1 MAKQSLPIYPTEV
14 VSLPQPPLR
23 KAEDYLNAYSG
34 YTYGAVGAISQEVAS
49 IQLHLFKRKFVN
61 GKPKVDEIFEHPA
74 LSVLAYAN
82 RLMTQYDLLEATQI
96 YLDLVGE
103 SFWVLLRDGDE
114 PAEIWPVRP
123 DWMKVVP
130 SKTNV
135 VDSFIYSPGGTSVDI
150 VKFDPKDVIHF
161 KYFNPKNPYR
171 GKGTVQAGA
180 MAIDIHTFA
189 QEYNRNFFFNSAL
202 PGLVFT
208 TEQKLSQDAIKR
220 FMEQWQSKFGGKG
233 NSNKVGFIGGGMKV
247 EKISQTARDMDFK
260 ELQSMMRDDILAVFK
275 VPKTIIGLTDD
286 VNRANAEATTRS
298 FMERVVTP
306 RMKKIVT
313 HLNEFFLP
321 NWQED
326 VFFDF
331 DDPAPEDTE
340 LKLKIYESGLNLGW
354 LTPNEVRE
362 QENLPPVEGGD
373 KVYISFGKIPL
384 GTETQKPDFAPGDK
398 PNDNQDD
405 GDKSFISRVFNR
417 SKKESSQPTVIAL
430 PVKETKKKERKFMM
444 PIPAPR
450 LKELHDKKLK
460 GEIKSDL
467 IKLISNLMA
476 NGGTNKRRT
485 KKQKSTWSEEKRENH
500 WKEMVAKTDIQESK
514 YKSALVPLFNDQEKQ
529 VINNINNS
537 KNMVLERMKGK
548 ESSFLFSVREETS
561 KWVSVLIPLTRD
573 IVLEAGAENLD
584 FLGQGGELDT
594 TTEDFISF
602 LREHGTELMQ
612 AINETTRDDLKK
624 TLAEGLQKGEGIDKL
639 KARVESVFTSA
650 RGPRA
655 EMIARS
661 ETLRATNFA
670 TEEAYRQSGIV
681 KAKEWLTAVDERV
694 CPWCAEMDGKIIP
707 VEGSYF
713 KEGDELT
720 VNGKTLKFD
729 LLDVDY
735 PPLHPSCRCTLIPV
749 L

>member
-23 KAEDYLNAYSG
+23 KAEDYLRAYSG
-34 YTYGAVGAISQEVAS
+34 YTYSAVGAISQEVAS

-74 LSVLAYAN
+74 LSLLSYAN
-82 RLMTQYDLLEATQI
+82 RLMTSYDLLEATQI

-103 SFWVLLRDGDE
+103 SFWILLRDGDE
-114 PAEIWPVRP
+114 PTEIWPVRP

-135 VDSFIYSPGGTSVDI
+135 VESFIYSPGGTSI
-150 VKFDPKDVIHF
+150 NTVKFDPKDVIHF
-161 KYFNPKNPYR
+161 KYFNPLNPYR

-208 TEQKLSQDAIKR
+208 TDQKLQPDAIKR
-220 FMEQWQSKFGGKG
+220 FMESWQSKFGGKG
-233 NSNKVGFIGGGMKV
+233 NSNKVGFLGGGLKV
-247 EKISQTARDMDFK
+247 DKISQTAKEMDFK

-298 FMERVVTP
+298 FMERTVTP
-306 RMKKIVT
+306 RMKKLIT
-313 HLNEFFLP
+313 HLNEFYLP

-384 GTETQKPDFAPGDK
+384 GTETAKPDFAPGE
-398 PNDNQDD
+398 NDREEEEE
-405 GDKSFISRVFNR
+405 DKSFIGRMLGR
-417 SKKESSQPTVIAL
+417 KKVKSEPTVIAL
-430 PVKETKKKERKFMM
+430 PVKDKKTKERKFMM
-444 PIPAPR
+444 PIPPPR

-485 KKQKSTWSEEKRENH
+485 KKQKSTWSEEKKEAH
-500 WKEMVAKTDIQESK
+500 WKALVAKTDVIESK
-514 YKSALVPLFNDQEKQ
+514 YRGALIPLFNDQEKI
-529 VINNINNS
+529 VIGNLDNS
-537 KNMVLERMKGK
+537 KNMVLSRMKGK
-548 ESSFLFSVREETS
+548 ETSFLFNIREETS
-561 KWVSVLIPLTRD
+561 KWVSVLLPLTRD

-584 FLGQGGELDT
+584 FLGVGGELDT
-594 TTEDFISF
+594 TTEDFIKF
-602 LREHGTELMQ
+602 VREHGTDLIR
-612 AINETTRDDLKK
+612 AINETTRDDLRK
-624 TLAEGLQKGEGIDKL
+624 TLADGLAKGEGIDKL
-639 KARVESVFTSA
+639 KARVESVFVSA
-650 RGPRA
+650 RGPRS

-670 TEEAYRQSGIV
+670 TEEAYRQSGLV
-681 KAKEWLTAVDERV
+681 KAKEWLTAIDERV

-707 VEGSYF
+707 VEGSFF
-713 KEGDELT
+713 KEGDEFT